1 MKVNLILDENNLI
14 KGFSII
20 PFDSTL
26 PTIEV
31 EDPYKDIQVNIDS
44 FVDNKL
50 VKGKVK
56 EDNFGKI
63 LELKKKLA
71 ESDYKLMKYM
81 EGELTEEEYTPI
93 KQQRKEWRKE
103 INELEVEN

>member
-31 EDPYKDIQVNIDS
+31 DDPYKDIQVGVDS
-44 FVDNKL
+44 FVNNEL
-50 VKGKVK
+50 VRGTSK
-56 EDNFGKI
+56 EDNFRKI

-71 ESDYKLMKYM
+71 ESDYKLMKYL
-81 EGELTEEEYTPI
+81 EGELTEEEYLPI
-93 KQQRKEWRKE
+93 KEQRKRWRKE
-103 INELEVEN
+103 INELEEN